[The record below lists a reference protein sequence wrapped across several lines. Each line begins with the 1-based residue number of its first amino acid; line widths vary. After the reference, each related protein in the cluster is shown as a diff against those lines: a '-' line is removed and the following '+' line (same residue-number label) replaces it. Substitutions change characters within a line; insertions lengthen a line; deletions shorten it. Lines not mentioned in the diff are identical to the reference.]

1 MPSDQPIQTASA
13 SAIAEQFKQDLD
25 AFEACERQLL
35 AEERKDRAALLSAR
49 FAGLNLAIRC

>member
-1 MPSDQPIQTASA
+1 MPSDQPIQTA

-49 FAGLNLAIRC
+49 FAGLNLAISG